1 MDKFENLQTSS
12 ENKKYYI
19 PMEVN
24 STTIKDFGI
33 NPTEVEWTRIGHRRV
48 RVIMVPATKEQY
60 YEYMRP
66 LWAED
71 KRKQRQEIAT
81 SPDKLKAVSLEELY
95 ENTEFEVAD
104 TSDLEEVVMKKA
116 MLEELHKALD
126 DLEEIDRIIAEMY
139 SQGYTEEEIG
149 RVVSMS
155 QRGVNKRKLKLFPKL
170 KAKLKDF
177 E

>member
-1 MDKFENLQTSS
+1 MDNLQT
-12 ENKKYYI
+12 NKQYYI

-33 NPTEVEWTRIGHRRV
+33 NPADVEWTRIGHRRV
-48 RVIMVPATKEQY
+48 RVLMIPATKEQY

-71 KRKQRQEIAT
+71 KRKQRQEITT
-81 SPDKLKAVSLEELY
+81 SPDKLSAVSLDELW
-95 ENTEFEVAD
+95 ENTEYEVAD
-104 TSDLEEVVMKKA
+104 ISNLEEVVVKKA

-126 DLEEIDRIIAEMY
+126 ELEEIDHVIAKMY
-139 SQGYTEEEIG
+139 CQGYTEEEIG
-149 RVVSMS
+149 QVIVMS
-155 QRGVNKRKLKLFPKL
+155 QRGVNKRKKKLFMKL
-170 KAKLKDF
+170 KTKLKDF

>member
-1 MDKFENLQTSS
+1 MDNLQT
-12 ENKKYYI
+12 NKKYYI
-19 PMEVN
+19 PMEVTN
-24 STTIKDFGI
+24 ATIKDFGI
-33 NPTEVEWTRIGHRRV
+33 NPTDVEWTRIGHRRV
-48 RVIMVPATKEQY
+48 RVLMVPATKEQY

-81 SPDKLKAVSLEELY
+81 SPDKLSAVSLDELW

-104 TSDLEEVVMKKA
+104 TADLEEVVMKQA

>member
-1 MDKFENLQTSS
+1 MDNLQT
-12 ENKKYYI
+12 KKQYYI

-33 NPTEVEWTRIGHRRV
+33 NPADVEWTRIGHRRV

-71 KRKQRQEIAT
+71 KRRQRQELAT
-81 SPDKLKAVSLEELY
+81 SPDKLSAVSLEELW
-95 ENTEFEVAD
+95 ENTEYEVAD
-104 TSDLEEVVMKKA
+104 TSNLEETVIKKA

-126 DLEEIDRIIAEMY
+126 ELEEIDRTIAMMY
-139 SQGYTEEEIG
+139 SQGHTEEEIG
-149 RVVSMS
+149 QVIAMS
-155 QRGVNKRKLKLFPKL
+155 QRGVNKRKKKLFVKL
-170 KAKLKDF
+170 RSVLNDF

>member
-1 MDKFENLQTSS
+1 MDNLQT
-12 ENKKYYI
+12 KKQYYI

-24 STTIKDFGI
+24 STIIKDFGI
-33 NPTEVEWTRIGHRRV
+33 NPADVEWTRIGHRRV

-71 KRKQRQEIAT
+71 KRRQRQELAT
-81 SPDKLKAVSLEELY
+81 SPDKLGAVSLDELW
-95 ENTEFEVAD
+95 ENTEYEVAD
-104 TSDLEEVVMKKA
+104 TSNLEETVIKKA

-126 DLEEIDRIIAEMY
+126 ELEEIDRTIAMMY
-139 SQGYTEEEIG
+139 SQGHTEEEIG
-149 RVVSMS
+149 QVIAMS
-155 QRGVNKRKLKLFPKL
+155 QRGVNKRKKKLFVKL
-170 KAKLKDF
+170 KSVLTDF

>member
-1 MDKFENLQTSS
+1 MDNLQT
-12 ENKKYYI
+12 KKQYYI

-33 NPTEVEWTRIGHRRV
+33 NPADVEWTRIGHRRV
-48 RVIMVPATKEQY
+48 RVLMVPATKEQY

-71 KRKQRQEIAT
+71 KRRQRQELAA
-81 SPDKLKAVSLEELY
+81 SPDKLSAVSLEELY

-104 TSDLEEVVMKKA
+104 TADLEEVVMKKA

-126 DLEEIDRIIAEMY
+126 ELEEIDRTIAMMY
-139 SQGYTEEEIG
+139 SQGHTEEEIG
-149 RVVSMS
+149 QVIAMS
-155 QRGVNKRKLKLFPKL
+155 QRGVNKRKKKLFVKL
-170 KAKLKDF
+170 KSVLTDF

>member
-1 MDKFENLQTSS
+1 MDNLQT
-12 ENKKYYI
+12 NKKYYI

-24 STTIKDFGI
+24 NTTIKDFGI
-33 NPTEVEWTRIGHRRV
+33 NPADVEWTRIGHRRV
-48 RVIMVPATKEQY
+48 RVLMVPATKEQY
-60 YEYMRP
+60 YEYMRQ

-71 KRKQRQEIAT
+71 KRRQRQETAT
-81 SPDKLKAVSLEELY
+81 APDKLNAVSLEELW
-95 ENTEFEVAD
+95 ENTEYEVAD
-104 TSDLEEVVMKKA
+104 TADLEEVVMKKA

-126 DLEEIDRIIAEMY
+126 DLEEIDHIIAKMY

-155 QRGVNKRKLKLFPKL
+155 QRGVNKRKLKIFPNL